1 MRNKYGLYAK
11 YSVDEGVELTKR
23 LNTQSCRIKK
33 IGVFMT
39 VELNASSM
47 WLLVLFLLA
56 STSCCFSSNLSIICI
71 LLCICPCQRHWSTQ
85 VSERSASLSFT
96 LSSAFPEQGCGSES
110 PTELFDQCPSLFS
123 VFTVSLNC
131 QLCL

>member
-1 MRNKYGLYAK
+1 MKNKYGLYAK
-11 YSVDEGVELTKR
+11 YSVDEGVELR
-23 LNTQSCRIKK
+23 RNTQSCRIKK

-56 STSCCFSSNLSIICI
+56 SSCCFSSNLSIICI

-85 VSERSASLSFT
+85 ISERSASFT
-96 LSSAFPEQGCGSES
+96 LSSAFPEQGSES
-110 PTELFDQCPSLFS
+110 STELFDQCPSLFS